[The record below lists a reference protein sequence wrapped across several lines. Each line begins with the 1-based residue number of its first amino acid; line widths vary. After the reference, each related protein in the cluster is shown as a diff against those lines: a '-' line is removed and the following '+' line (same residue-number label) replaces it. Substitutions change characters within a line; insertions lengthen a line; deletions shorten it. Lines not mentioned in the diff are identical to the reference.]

1 MTPASRQASQH
12 PWGVIALVLVLLAG
26 CERNAPSGPRP
37 DEPRPGDE
45 RAPCRAGTCAKDLVC
60 LSDRCVRPPGAD
72 CTQIAEA
79 LTSLELGNYAP
90 IEDRRPKVA
99 TYRAKCAAS
108 NLTID
113 EGKCVIAAKSVEQL
127 RDCPKPVMFP
137 PYKATAPG
145 DVIKGLPAECSQYLL
160 TLERYAKCSGIP
172 IDARQSIGK
181 TVVEM
186 RKSWSIFS
194 EVTPMPPAVTDAC
207 KQGNAAIL
215 QAMVSFGC

>member
-1 MTPASRQASQH
+1 MTPASRQAGQH
-12 PWGVIALVLVLLAG
+12 PWGVIALALLLAG
-26 CERNAPSGPRP
+26 CERDAPSGPRP

-45 RAPCRAGTCAKDLVC
+45 RAPCKAGTCAKDLVC

-72 CTQIAEA
+72 CTRVGEA

-90 IEDRRPKVA
+90 IEERRPKVTA
-99 TYRAKCAAS
+99 YQAKCDAQ
-108 NLTID
+108 NLTKD
-113 EGKCVIAAKSVEQL
+113 EGACVIAAKTMEQL
-127 RDCPKPVMFP
+127 RLCPKPVMFP

-145 DVIKGLPAECSQYLL
+145 DLIKGLPAECSQYLL
-160 TLERYAKCSGIP
+160 TLERYASCSGIP
-172 IDARQSIGK
+172 IEARQSISK

-186 RKSWSIFS
+186 RKNWSIFS
-194 EVTPMPPAVTDAC
+194 EATPMPQAVTDAC